1 MFVRRTDL
9 AIERD
14 ALGRF
19 LPWIIAF
26 MVYLASL
33 ALAGVLVLDAL
44 IDRWDRGI
52 GGTLTIQMVPVKGEA
67 NQERIDIALKLLRET
82 AGVVRAD
89 RIGEERLLTLLEPWL
104 GAMQSLE
111 DLPLPILI
119 DVELAPG
126 ADLAPSD
133 LGKRLATAVPGTSVD
148 DHRIWLDRLVRL
160 IRTLQI
166 LALAIFGLALLSTAA
181 TVVFTTRTG
190 LSVHHEAIEVLHLI
204 GARDSYVA
212 EQFSGRALILGLR
225 GGFLGVALA
234 VPTLAGL
241 VHLARTMEGGLAPE
255 ISFAPTHWVA
265 FAVLP
270 VLAGLIAML
279 TARTT
284 VLGTL
289 SRMP

>member
-1 MFVRRTDL
+1 MIARRTDL

-19 LPWIIAF
+19 LPWIVAF

-33 ALAGVLVLDAL
+33 ALAGVLALDAL

-52 GGTLTIQMVPVKGEA
+52 GGTLTVQMVPVKGEA
-67 NQERIDIALKLLRET
+67 NQERIEVALRLLRET
-82 AGVVRAD
+82 PEVARAD
-89 RIGEERLLTLLEPWL
+89 RIPESNILGLLEPWL
-104 GAMQSLE
+104 GRMADLD

-119 DVELAPG
+119 DVELKPESGLEPAE
-126 ADLAPSD
+126 
-133 LGKRLATAVPGTSVD
+133 LGRRLVSAVPGTSVD
-148 DHRIWLDRLVRL
+148 DHRVWLDKLVRL
-160 IRTLQI
+160 IRTLQV
-166 LALAIFGLALLSTAA
+166 LGLAILGAALLASAG

-190 LSVHHEAIEVLHLI
+190 LAVHHEAIEVLHLI

-212 EQFSGRALILGLR
+212 AQFSGRALSLGLR

-234 VPTLAGL
+234 IPTLAGL
-241 VHLARTMEGGLAPE
+241 LHLARRMEGGLTPE
-255 ISFAPTHWVA
+255 IAFAPAHWAA

-284 VLGTL
+284 VMGTL
-289 SRMP
+289 ARMP

>member
-126 ADLAPSD
+126 TDLTPSD
-133 LGKRLATAVPGTSVD
+133 LGKRLAAAVPGTSVD

-166 LALAIFGLALLSTAA
+166 LALAIFGLALVATAA

-204 GARDSYVA
+204 GAQDSYVA

-225 GGFLGVALA
+225 GGLLGVALA

-241 VHLARTMEGGLAPE
+241 VHLAQAMEGGLAPE
-255 ISFAPTHWVA
+255 IAFAPTHWAA